1 MVIVYNSVNI
11 LKVIDLDTLNRQI
24 LWYVNYISNEIVKK
38 KKHTHRLQNFP
49 PKGETG
55 RVAIRRKPLKRFF
68 DESVME
74 KKKERNPALD
84 QKK

>member
-1 MVIVYNSVNI
+1 MYNSVNI

-24 LWYVNYISNEIVKK
+24 LWYVNHISMKLLKK
-38 KKHTHRLQNFP
+38 KNTHTQTQNFP
-49 PKGETG
+49 QKGEGG
-55 RVAIRRKPLKRFF
+55 RVAIRRKPLKSFF

-74 KKKERNPALD
+74 KKKGRNPALD